1 MSVQLLCTFCR
12 RDSLNE
18 TVDVILER
26 YELAASRIYV
36 LENVEDPKQFILT
49 YNVKND
55 RELGDIMDSTISV
68 HRKKQT
74 NTIYTINALNQL
86 IMDKNDGVLDKKF
99 KIEWSE
105 LQNMVVVTAFGRLKK
120 IPTKI
125 YTIMDL

>member
-12 RDSLNE
+12 RDSLND
-18 TVDVILER
+18 TVDEILDH
-26 YELAASRIYV
+26 YDLAANRIYV

-49 YNVKND
+49 YNVRND
-55 RELGDIMDSTISV
+55 PRSSSVMMESTIAV

-99 KIEWSE
+99 KVDWSE
-105 LQNMVVVTAFGRLKK
+105 LQNTVIVTAFSRLK
-120 IPTKI
+120 IGRAHV
-125 YTIMDL
+125 

>member
-1 MSVQLLCTFCR
+1 
-12 RDSLNE
+12 
-18 TVDVILER
+18 
-26 YELAASRIYV
+26 V

-49 YNVKND
+49 YNVHN
-55 RELGDIMDSTISV
+55 GDDFGEIMDSTISV

-99 KIEWSE
+99 KVDWSE